1 MMSQEA
7 SAVSLSVRLSAHAEV
22 RTVIQVFSLTYE
34 FKLKPT
40 KAQIAIFEDWLEQCR
55 RVYNYALAE
64 RKDWFRSR
72 SCAINAC
79 SLHSEYIIPVDTK
92 RPTYASQCKGL
103 TEARARI
110 LALNAVQVHVL
121 QQTLKRLE
129 QAFVSMWEQGHGFPR
144 FKKVG
149 TMRSFMFPQMGVN
162 PVQNSA
168 VKLPKIGWVKFRQSR
183 EIPDGTTL
191 KQVRIVRRASGW
203 YAMLTLQWDCHVSDV
218 MPHGEAIGVD
228 VGISHF
234 AAVSN
239 GKLFPN
245 PRPFK
250 KLERKLRLLQQRVS
264 RKVKGSNNRRK
275 AQVRVSNL
283 HERIANT
290 RKNYY
295 WLLAHNLCDW
305 AGTIF
310 VEDLNLKGLARGFL
324 GKHCLDAGWGQFF
337 QVLEQCC
344 RKRRVFFLKIDSKKT
359 SQICPNCLVETGKK
373 ELSERIHSCSHCGYT
388 TDRDVAA
395 AQVVLIRGLAA
406 VGHTVKMLSEGK
418 AVALP
423 MTKESSPYKQGAR
436 SVKGYLA

>member
-1 MMSQEA
+1 M
-7 SAVSLSVRLSAHAEV
+7 
-22 RTVIQVFSLTYE
+22 QVFTLTYE
-34 FKLKPT
+34 YKLKPT
-40 KAQIAIFEDWLEQCR
+40 SAQVAIFEEWLEQCR

-64 RKDWFRSR
+64 RKDWFKSR
-72 SCAINAC
+72 SCQINAC
-79 SLHSEYIIPVDTK
+79 SLHHEYIISADTK

-103 TEARARI
+103 TQARRQI
-110 LALNAVQVHVL
+110 PALNAVQVHVL

-129 QAFVSMWEQGHGFPR
+129 QAFVSMWELSAGFPR
-144 FKKVG
+144 FKKAG
-149 TMRSFMFPQMGVN
+149 TMRSFVFPQMGVN

-183 EIPDGTTL
+183 PIPDGAAL
-191 KQVRIVRRASGW
+191 HQVRIVRRSSGW
-203 YAMLTLQWDCHVSDV
+203 YAMLSLQWNVNVPDV
-218 MPHGEAIGVD
+218 MPHGEAMGID
-228 VGISHF
+228 VGISHL

-239 GKLFPN
+239 GKVFPN

-264 RKVKGSNNRRK
+264 RKVLGSNNRKK
-275 AQVRVSNL
+275 AQVKVSQL

-305 AGTIF
+305 AGMIF
-310 VEDLNLKGLARGFL
+310 VEDLNLKGLARGTL
-324 GKHCLDAGWGQFF
+324 RKHCLDAGWGQFF
-337 QVLEQCC
+337 QILEQCC
-344 RKRRVFFLKIDSKKT
+344 RKRGVFFLKVDSKKT
-359 SQICPNCLVETGKK
+359 SQICPSCLVETGKK
-373 ELSERIHSCSHCGYT
+373 ELSQRVHSCQHCGYT

-395 AQVVLIRGLAA
+395 AQVVLVRGLAA

-423 MTKESSPYKQGAR
+423 VMKESPSF
-436 SVKGYLA
+436 

>member
-1 MMSQEA
+1 M
-7 SAVSLSVRLSAHAEV
+7 
-22 RTVIQVFSLTYE
+22 QVFTLTYE

-40 KAQIAIFEDWLEQCR
+40 SAQVAIFENWLEQCR

-64 RKDWFRSR
+64 RKDWFKSR
-72 SCAINAC
+72 SCSINAC
-79 SLHSEYIIPVDTK
+79 SLQSEYIIAADTK

-110 LALNAVQVHVL
+110 PALNAVQVHVL

-129 QAFVSMWEQGHGFPR
+129 QAFVSMWELSAGFPR
-144 FKKVG
+144 FKKAG
-149 TMRSFMFPQMGVN
+149 TMRSFVFPQMGVN
-162 PVQNSA
+162 PIQNSA

-183 EIPDGTTL
+183 SIPDGANL

-203 YAMLTLQWDCHVSDV
+203 FAMLTLQWNVSIPGI
-218 MPHGEAIGVD
+218 MPHGEALGID

-245 PRPFK
+245 PRPFR
-250 KLERKLRLLQQRVS
+250 KLERKLKLLQRSVS
-264 RKVKGSNNRRK
+264 RKVKGSNNRKK
-275 AQVRVSNL
+275 AQFKVSKL
-283 HERIANT
+283 HERIANV
-290 RKNYY
+290 RKDYH
-295 WLLAHNLCDW
+295 WLLAHNLCNW
-305 AGTIF
+305 AGMIF
-310 VEDLNLKGLARGFL
+310 AEDLNLKGLARGFL

-337 QVLEQCC
+337 QILDQCC
-344 RKRRVFFLKIDSKKT
+344 FKRGVFFLKVDSNKT
-359 SQICPNCLVETGKK
+359 SQICPNCLTQTGKK
-373 ELSERIHSCSHCGYT
+373 ELSERTHSCQHCGYT

-423 MTKESSPYKQGAR
+423 VTKESSP
-436 SVKGYLA
+436 L

>member
-1 MMSQEA
+1 MF
-7 SAVSLSVRLSAHAEV
+7 
-22 RTVIQVFSLTYE
+22 TLTYE

-40 KAQIAIFEDWLEQCR
+40 QAQVAIFQDWLEQCR
-55 RVYNYALAE
+55 RVYNYALAQ
-64 RKDWFRSR
+64 RKDWFKSR
-72 SCAINAC
+72 SCPTNSC
-79 SLHSEYIIPVDTK
+79 SVHSEYIIPAHSK

-103 TEARARI
+103 TEARAKI
-110 LALNAVQVHVL
+110 PALNAVQVHVL

-149 TMRSFMFPQMGVN
+149 TMRSFVFPQMGVN
-162 PVQNSA
+162 PIQNSA
-168 VKLPKIGWVKFRQSR
+168 IKLPKIGWVKFRQSR
-183 EIPDGTTL
+183 EIPNGTTL

-203 YAMLTLQWDCHVSDV
+203 YVMLALQWDVEVPDV
-218 MPHGEAIGVD
+218 MPHGEAIGID

-234 AAVSN
+234 AAISN
-239 GKLFPN
+239 GKLFAN

-264 RKVKGSNNRRK
+264 RKVLGSSNRKK
-275 AQVRVSNL
+275 AQLKVSHL

-305 AGTIF
+305 AGMIF
-310 VEDLNLKGLARGFL
+310 AEDLNLKGLARGFL

-344 RKRRVFFLKIDSKKT
+344 RKRGVFFLKVDGKKT
-359 SQICPNCLVETGKK
+359 SQLCPNCLVETGNK
-373 ELSERIHSCSHCGYT
+373 ELSQRVHSCEHCGYT

-423 MTKESSPYKQGAR
+423 VMKESPSF
-436 SVKGYLA
+436 

>member
-1 MMSQEA
+1 MF
-7 SAVSLSVRLSAHAEV
+7 
-22 RTVIQVFSLTYE
+22 TLTYE

-40 KAQIAIFEDWLEQCR
+40 SAQIAIFEDWLEQCR
-55 RVYNYALAE
+55 RAYNYALAE
-64 RKDWFRSR
+64 RKDWFKSR
-72 SCAINAC
+72 SCQVNAC
-79 SLHSEYIIPVDTK
+79 SIRCEYIIPADAR

-103 TEARARI
+103 TEARAKI
-110 LALNAVQVHVL
+110 PALWRVQVHVL

-149 TMRSFMFPQMGVN
+149 TMRSFVFPQMGVN
-162 PVQNSA
+162 PIQNSA
-168 VKLPKIGWVKFRQSR
+168 VKLPKIGWVKFRKSR
-183 EIPDGTTL
+183 EIPSGATL

-203 YAMLTLQWDCHVSDV
+203 YAMLALQWNVQVPDL
-218 MPHGEAIGVD
+218 MPHGEAIGID
-228 VGISHF
+228 VGISYF

-250 KLERKLRLLQQRVS
+250 KLERQLKLLQKRVS
-264 RKVKGSNNRRK
+264 RKVKGSNNRKK
-275 AQVRVSNL
+275 AQVKVSNL

-305 AGTIF
+305 AGMIF

-337 QVLEQCC
+337 QILEQCC
-344 RKRRVFFLKIDSKKT
+344 RKRGVFFLKVDSKKT

-373 ELSERIHSCSHCGYT
+373 ELFERVHSCQHCGYT
-388 TDRDVAA
+388 THRDVAA
-395 AQVVLIRGLAA
+395 AQVVLVRGLAA

-423 MTKESSPYKQGAR
+423 VTKESSR
-436 SVKGYLA
+436 L

>member
-1 MMSQEA
+1 MFNL
-7 SAVSLSVRLSAHAEV
+7 V
-22 RTVIQVFSLTYE
+22 YE
-34 FKLKPT
+34 FKLKP
-40 KAQIAIFEDWLEQCR
+40 KAAQVAILEDWLEQCR

-64 RKDWFRSR
+64 RKDWFKSR
-72 SCAINAC
+72 SCPINAC
-79 SLHSEYIIPVDTK
+79 SLQSEYIIPADSK

-103 TEARARI
+103 TEARAKI
-110 LALNAVQVHVL
+110 PALNAVHVHVL

-129 QAFVSMWEQGHGFPR
+129 QAFVSMWELSAGFPR
-144 FKKVG
+144 FRKAG
-149 TMRSFMFPQMGVN
+149 TMRWFVFPQMGVN
-162 PVQNSA
+162 PIKGGA
-168 VKLPKIGWVKFRQSR
+168 IKLPKIGWVKFRQSR
-183 EIPDGTTL
+183 EIPDGATL

-203 YAMLTLQWDCHVSDV
+203 YTMLTLQWDVNVPDV
-218 MPHGEAIGVD
+218 MPHGEAIGID

-250 KLERKLRLLQQRVS
+250 KLERKLKLLQRQCS
-264 RKVKGSNNRRK
+264 RKVKGSINRRL
-275 AQVRVSNL
+275 AQVKVSKL

-305 AGTIF
+305 AGMIF

-344 RKRRVFFLKIDSKKT
+344 RKRGVFFLKVDSKKT

-373 ELSERIHSCSHCGYT
+373 ELSERVHSCEYCGYT
-388 TDRDVAA
+388 THRDVAA
-395 AQVVLIRGLAA
+395 AQVVLVRGLAA

-418 AVALP
+418 FIGIPV
-423 MTKESSPYKQGAR
+423 TKESPSF
-436 SVKGYLA
+436 